1 MRLVRKTINYIVHP
15 RKIVVWLN
23 EHHGAW
29 LFKDKFYL
37 KCVYK
42 DSIGKK
48 LDIKNPQTFNEKMQW
63 LKLYDR
69 GNDSLTDTVDKYAVK
84 EIISEKIGEKYVI
97 KAYGVWDTF
106 EEIDFDKLPNKFV
119 LKTTHDCGGV
129 VICKDKGTFD
139 CKKARKFLEYHLQRR
154 YFYHAREWPYKN
166 VKPRILAEEFVGKEN
181 ECLVVYK
188 VFCFGGNPR
197 LIQVIQGDKSK
208 DETIDYFD
216 ENWNLLPLRQN
227 YPNSANHLQKPEC
240 LQEML
245 ELSCKLSSH
254 RPFLRVDWY
263 IINGQLKFSEFTY
276 YSDAGFA
283 KFEPEEWDYKLGEWI
298 ELPIKGNE

>member
-1 MRLVRKTINYIVHP
+1 M
-15 RKIVVWLN
+15 KI
-23 EHHGAW
+23 
-29 LFKDKFYL
+29 L
-37 KCVYK
+37 KY
-42 DSIGKK
+42 
-48 LDIKNPQTFNEKMQW
+48 IKNPFLVIRYLKAKRLAGKYGKSLRDEEFLKKAFKLNIKKVLDLDNPQSFNEKIQW

-84 EIISEKIGEKYVI
+84 KIIADKIGEQYVI
-97 KAYGVWDTF
+97 KSYGVWDCF
-106 EEIDFDKLPNKFV
+106 EEIDFEKLPNQFV

-129 VICKDKGTFD
+129 VICKDKKTFNYE
-139 CKKARKFLEYHLQRR
+139 KAKKFLEEHLQRR
-154 YFYHAREWPYKN
+154 YFYQAREWPYKN
-166 VKPRILAEEFVGKEN
+166 VKPRILAEEFVGRED

-227 YPNSANHLQKPEC
+227 YPNSANHLPKPNC

-245 ELSCKLSSH
+245 ELSGKLSSH
-254 RPFLRVDWY
+254 RCFLRVDWY
-263 IINGQLKFSEFTY
+263 VIDGQLKFSEFTY

-283 KFEPEEWDYKLGEWI
+283 KFEPEVWDYKRGEWI
-298 ELPIKGNE
+298 KLPKRGNE